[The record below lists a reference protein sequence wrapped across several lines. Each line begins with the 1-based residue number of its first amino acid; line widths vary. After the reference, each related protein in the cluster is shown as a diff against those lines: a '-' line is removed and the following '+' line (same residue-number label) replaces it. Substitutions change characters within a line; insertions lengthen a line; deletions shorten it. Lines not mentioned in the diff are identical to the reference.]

1 MNKFGKFS
9 FVLIVLGIIGG
20 CSSAEKGG
28 VGDKIEVDELIFAQN
43 PEPVRGK
50 LDVYA
55 SMARGVKY
63 NVDVAAQEMNKKL
76 FSQNQNMAPQDII
89 QNMMNVKSGRDNP
102 LYDSLRALDY
112 AVIYAMVNLSGSRS
126 YIDSNIFVK
135 TSQNLA
141 LASIKAHKGALFAAR
156 QLKEIARLTD
166 KQQKKLND
174 INKKEERTGRLTPA
188 ELSYKKGLEVALLKL
203 KEMYE
208 AQAFAVAEY
217 AHLVKAEPKELKLE
231 GRTFYELD
239 DLDKKLTVRAFQR
252 SAFNN
257 RSEFD
262 IAKEMGRSYRFRE
275 VEYNLLKK
283 YPEIERLNINGYDV
297 EDEVYAENLE
307 KRAYALA
314 LGLVKKTE
322 AYKKAK
328 AEERDRLRVKAFD
341 ELGTAIFTQVEVA
354 YNLVRL
360 SEIDFGVVSKQA
372 ADLKKDIKQRERG
385 RLSADAEISLLN
397 DRIKLLALQNEQSQ
411 IAAEKALALRALYFY
426 AGFSPFTRTLLKNE
440 IKDIVVSLRASF
452 NKDMVEMLAAVPAEE
467 AYDEKVGNDWAKKE
481 NWLEDLMENK
491 PEVPAAQPAVSA
503 GPAVHTGADDI
514 FAPYADP
521 AYDRK
526 KVMQLGSYVERE
538 NADLEWKM
546 LQELYP
552 ELRAKTPEVIRTR
565 INGQIFY
572 RLVLHS
578 ESGGV
583 PVPLQQ
589 AERGQGAVS
598 ASLNDGLAAD

>member
-1 MNKFGKFS
+1 MNKFEKFV
-9 FVLIVLGIIGG
+9 FVLTVLGIVGG
-20 CSSAEKGG
+20 CSSAETDNIGNK
-28 VGDKIEVDELIFAQN
+28 VEVEELVFAQS
-43 PEPVRGK
+43 PEPVRSK

-63 NVDVAAQEMNKKL
+63 NVDIAAQEMNKKL
-76 FSQNQNMAPQDII
+76 FAQNQNMSPQDII

-112 AVIYAMVNLSGSRS
+112 AVIYATVNLSGNRS
-126 YIDSNIFVK
+126 YIDNSIFVK
-135 TSQNLA
+135 VSQNLA
-141 LASIKAHKGALFAAR
+141 LASIKTHKDALFASK

-166 KQQKKLND
+166 KEQKKLND
-174 INKKEERTGRLTPA
+174 IIKKEERTGRLMPA

-208 AQAFAVAEY
+208 AQAFAMAEY
-217 AHLVKAEPKELKLE
+217 AYLIKAEAKNLKLE

-239 DLDKKLTVRAFQR
+239 DLDRKLTVQAFQR
-252 SAFNN
+252 SAFSN

-262 IAKEMGRSYRFRE
+262 IAREMGRSYRFRE

-283 YPEIERLNINGYDV
+283 YPEVERLNINGYNV
-297 EDEVYAENLE
+297 EDKVYAENLE
-307 KRAYALA
+307 KRAYTLA

-328 AEERDRLRVKAFD
+328 EADRDRLRTAAFD
-341 ELGTAIFTQVEVA
+341 ELGIAVFTQVEVA

-360 SEIDFGVVSKQA
+360 SETDYAVVSEQA
-372 ADLKKDIKQRERG
+372 KDLKKDIKQRERG
-385 RLSADAEISLLN
+385 RLSMDGEINLLN
-397 DRIKLLALQNEQSQ
+397 DKIKLLTLENEQSQ

-426 AGFSPFTRTLLKNE
+426 AGFSPFTRVLLKKE
-440 IKDIVVSLRASF
+440 IKDIVVSLRAAF

-467 AYDEKVGNDWAKKE
+467 AYDEKISNGWAKKE
-481 NWLEDLMENK
+481 NWLEDLMENRNTA
-491 PEVPAAQPAVSA
+491 PVAQSVAVSR
-503 GPAVHTGADDI
+503 PVVYDEDI
-514 FAPYADP
+514 FAPYTDP

-526 KVMQLGSYVERE
+526 KIMQLGSYVERA

-552 ELRAKTPEVIRTR
+552 ELKAKKPEVIRTR

-578 ESGGV
+578 ESGGFMA
-583 PVPLQQ
+583 LCNKL
-589 AERGQGAVS
+589 RGDRVQC
-598 ASLNDGLAAD
+598 LLR

>member
-1 MNKFGKFS
+1 MNKFEKFV
-9 FVLIVLGIIGG
+9 FVLTVLGIVGG
-20 CSSAEKGG
+20 CSSAETDNIGNK
-28 VGDKIEVDELIFAQN
+28 VEVEELVFAQS
-43 PEPVRGK
+43 PEPVRSK

-63 NVDVAAQEMNKKL
+63 NVDIAAQEMNKKL
-76 FSQNQNMAPQDII
+76 FAQNQNMSPQDII
-89 QNMMNVKSGRDNP
+89 QNMMNVKSSRDNP

-112 AVIYAMVNLSGSRS
+112 AVIYATVNLSGNRS
-126 YIDSNIFVK
+126 YIDNSIFVK
-135 TSQNLA
+135 VSQNLA
-141 LASIKAHKGALFAAR
+141 LASIKTHKDALFASK

-166 KQQKKLND
+166 KEQKKLND
-174 INKKEERTGRLTPA
+174 IVKKEERTGRLTPA

-208 AQAFAVAEY
+208 AQAFAMAEY
-217 AHLVKAEPKELKLE
+217 AYLIKAEAKNLKLE

-239 DLDKKLTVRAFQR
+239 DLDRKLTVQAFQR
-252 SAFNN
+252 SAFSN

-262 IAKEMGRSYRFRE
+262 IAREMGSSYRFRE

-283 YPEIERLNINGYDV
+283 YPEVERLNINGYNV
-297 EDEVYAENLE
+297 EDKVYAENLE
-307 KRAYALA
+307 KRAYTLA

-328 AEERDRLRVKAFD
+328 EADRDRLRTAAFD
-341 ELGTAIFTQVEVA
+341 ELGIAVFTQVEVA

-360 SEIDFGVVSKQA
+360 SETDYAVVSEQA
-372 ADLKKDIKQRERG
+372 KDLKKDIKQRERG
-385 RLSADAEISLLN
+385 RLSMDGEINLLN
-397 DRIKLLALQNEQSQ
+397 DKIKLLTLENEQSQ

-426 AGFSPFTRTLLKNE
+426 AGFSPFTRVLLKKE
-440 IKDIVVSLRASF
+440 IKDIVVSLRAAF

-467 AYDEKVGNDWAKKE
+467 AYDEKISNGWAKKE
-481 NWLEDLMENK
+481 NWLEDLMENRNTA
-491 PEVPAAQPAVSA
+491 PVAQSVAVSR
-503 GPAVHTGADDI
+503 PVVYDEDI
-514 FAPYADP
+514 FAPYTDP

-526 KVMQLGSYVERE
+526 KIMQLGSYVERA

-552 ELRAKTPEVIRTR
+552 ELKAKKPEVIRTR

-578 ESGGV
+578 ESGGFMA
-583 PVPLQQ
+583 LCNKL
-589 AERGQGAVS
+589 RGDRVQC
-598 ASLNDGLAAD
+598 LLR

>member
-1 MNKFGKFS
+1 MNKFGKLS

-283 YPEIERLNINGYDV
+283 YPESRVTVLESENYLLLQAFQ
-297 EDEVYAENLE
+297 YADWTKYLQEN
-307 KRAYALA
+307 
-314 LGLVKKTE
+314 
-322 AYKKAK
+322 
-328 AEERDRLRVKAFD
+328 RVKM
-341 ELGTAIFTQVEVA
+341 
-354 YNLVRL
+354 
-360 SEIDFGVVSKQA
+360 VS
-372 ADLKKDIKQRERG
+372 
-385 RLSADAEISLLN
+385 
-397 DRIKLLALQNEQSQ
+397 
-411 IAAEKALALRALYFY
+411 
-426 AGFSPFTRTLLKNE
+426 
-440 IKDIVVSLRASF
+440 
-452 NKDMVEMLAAVPAEE
+452 
-467 AYDEKVGNDWAKKE
+467 
-481 NWLEDLMENK
+481 
-491 PEVPAAQPAVSA
+491 
-503 GPAVHTGADDI
+503 
-514 FAPYADP
+514 
-521 AYDRK
+521 
-526 KVMQLGSYVERE
+526 
-538 NADLEWKM
+538 
-546 LQELYP
+546 
-552 ELRAKTPEVIRTR
+552 
-565 INGQIFY
+565 
-572 RLVLHS
+572 
-578 ESGGV
+578 
-583 PVPLQQ
+583 
-589 AERGQGAVS
+589 
-598 ASLNDGLAAD
+598 

>member
-1 MNKFGKFS
+1 MNKFEKFV
-9 FVLIVLGIIGG
+9 FVLTVLGIVGG
-20 CSSAEKGG
+20 CSSAETDNIGNK
-28 VGDKIEVDELIFAQN
+28 VEVEELVFAQS
-43 PEPVRGK
+43 PEPVRSK

-63 NVDVAAQEMNKKL
+63 NVDIAAQEMNKKL
-76 FSQNQNMAPQDII
+76 FAQNQNMSPQDII

-112 AVIYAMVNLSGSRS
+112 AVIYATVNLSGNRS
-126 YIDSNIFVK
+126 YIDNSIFVK
-135 TSQNLA
+135 VSQNLA
-141 LASIKAHKGALFAAR
+141 LASIKTHKDALFASK

-166 KQQKKLND
+166 KEQKKLND
-174 INKKEERTGRLTPA
+174 IIKKEERTGRLMPA

-208 AQAFAVAEY
+208 AQAFAMAEY
-217 AHLVKAEPKELKLE
+217 AYLIKAEAKNLKLE

-239 DLDKKLTVRAFQR
+239 DLDRKLTVQAFQR
-252 SAFNN
+252 SAFSN

-262 IAKEMGRSYRFRE
+262 IAREMGRSYRFRE

-283 YPEIERLNINGYDV
+283 YPEVERLNINGYNV
-297 EDEVYAENLE
+297 EDKVYAENLE
-307 KRAYALA
+307 KRAYTLA

-328 AEERDRLRVKAFD
+328 EADRDRLRTAAFD
-341 ELGTAIFTQVEVA
+341 ELGIAVFTQVEVA

-360 SEIDFGVVSKQA
+360 SETDYAVVSEQA
-372 ADLKKDIKQRERG
+372 KDLKKDIKQRERG
-385 RLSADAEISLLN
+385 RLSMDGEINLLN
-397 DRIKLLALQNEQSQ
+397 DKIKLLTLENEQSQ

-426 AGFSPFTRTLLKNE
+426 AGFSPFTRVLLKNE
-440 IKDIVVSLRASF
+440 IKDIVVSLRAAF

-467 AYDEKVGNDWAKKE
+467 AYDEKISNGWAKKE
-481 NWLEDLMENK
+481 NWLEDLMENRNTE
-491 PEVPAAQPAVSA
+491 PVAQSVAVSR
-503 GPAVHTGADDI
+503 PVVYDEDI
-514 FAPYADP
+514 FAPYTDP

-526 KVMQLGSYVERE
+526 KIMQLGSYVERA

-552 ELRAKTPEVIRTR
+552 ELKAKKPEVIRTR

-578 ESGGV
+578 ESGGFMA
-583 PVPLQQ
+583 LCNKL
-589 AERGQGAVS
+589 RGDRVQC
-598 ASLNDGLAAD
+598 LLR

>member
-9 FVLIVLGIIGG
+9 FVLIVLGLIGG
-20 CSSAEKGG
+20 CSSAEKNG

-328 AEERDRLRVKAFD
+328 EGERDRLRVKAFD

-467 AYDEKVGNDWAKKE
+467 AYDEKVSNDWAKKE

-491 PEVPAAQPAVSA
+491 PEVPAAQPAGSA
-503 GPAVHTGADDI
+503 GPAVHAGSDDI

-552 ELRAKTPEVIRTR
+552 ELRSKTPEVIRTR

-578 ESGGV
+578 ESGGF
-583 PVPLQQ
+583 LSLCNRL
-589 AERGQGAVS
+589 RGDRVQC
-598 ASLNDGLAAD
+598 LLR

>member
-328 AEERDRLRVKAFD
+328 EGERDRLRVKAFD

-452 NKDMVEMLAAVPAEE
+452 NKDMVEMLAAVPVEE

-491 PEVPAAQPAVSA
+491 PEVPAAQPAGSA
-503 GPAVHTGADDI
+503 GPAVHAGSDDI

-552 ELRAKTPEVIRTR
+552 ELRSKTPEVIRTR

-578 ESGGV
+578 KSGGF
-583 PVPLQQ
+583 LSLCNRL
-589 AERGQGAVS
+589 RGDRVQC
-598 ASLNDGLAAD
+598 LLR

>member
-9 FVLIVLGIIGG
+9 FVLIVLGLIGG
-20 CSSAEKGG
+20 CSSAEKNG

-452 NKDMVEMLAAVPAEE
+452 NKDMVEMLAAVSAEE

-503 GPAVHTGADDI
+503 GPAVHAGADAI

-578 ESGGV
+578 ESGGF
-583 PVPLQQ
+583 LSLCNRL
-589 AERGQGAVS
+589 RGDRVQC
-598 ASLNDGLAAD
+598 LLR

>member
-1 MNKFGKFS
+1 MNKFGKLS

-328 AEERDRLRVKAFD
+328 EGERDRLRVKAFD

-467 AYDEKVGNDWAKKE
+467 AYDEKVSNDWAKKE

-491 PEVPAAQPAVSA
+491 PEVPAAQPAGSA
-503 GPAVHTGADDI
+503 GPAVHAGSDDI

-552 ELRAKTPEVIRTR
+552 ELRSKTPEVIRTR

-583 PVPLQQ
+583 LSLCNRL
-589 AERGQGAVS
+589 RGDRVQC
-598 ASLNDGLAAD
+598 LLR

>member
-1 MNKFGKFS
+1 MNKFEKFV
-9 FVLIVLGIIGG
+9 FVLTVLGIVGG
-20 CSSAEKGG
+20 CSSAETDNIGNK
-28 VGDKIEVDELIFAQN
+28 VEVEELVFAQS
-43 PEPVRGK
+43 PEPVRSK

-63 NVDVAAQEMNKKL
+63 NVDIAAQEMNKKL
-76 FSQNQNMAPQDII
+76 FAQNQNMSPQDII

-112 AVIYAMVNLSGSRS
+112 AVIYATVNLSGNRS
-126 YIDSNIFVK
+126 YIDNSIFVK
-135 TSQNLA
+135 VSQNLA
-141 LASIKAHKGALFAAR
+141 LASIKTHKDALFASK

-166 KQQKKLND
+166 KEQKKLND
-174 INKKEERTGRLTPA
+174 IIKKEERTGRLTPA

-208 AQAFAVAEY
+208 AQAFAMAEY
-217 AHLVKAEPKELKLE
+217 AYLIKAEAKNLKLE

-239 DLDKKLTVRAFQR
+239 DLDRKLTVQAFQR
-252 SAFNN
+252 SAFSN

-262 IAKEMGRSYRFRE
+262 IAREMGRSYRFRE

-283 YPEIERLNINGYDV
+283 YPEVERLNINGYNV
-297 EDEVYAENLE
+297 EDKVYAENLE
-307 KRAYALA
+307 KRAYTLA

-328 AEERDRLRVKAFD
+328 EADRDRLRTAAFD
-341 ELGTAIFTQVEVA
+341 ELGIAVFTQVEVA

-360 SEIDFGVVSKQA
+360 SETDYAVVSEQA
-372 ADLKKDIKQRERG
+372 KDLKKDIKQRERG
-385 RLSADAEISLLN
+385 RLSMDGEINLLN
-397 DRIKLLALQNEQSQ
+397 DKIKLLTLENEQSQ

-426 AGFSPFTRTLLKNE
+426 AGFSPFTRVLLKNE
-440 IKDIVVSLRASF
+440 IKDIVVSLRAAF

-467 AYDEKVGNDWAKKE
+467 AYDEKISNGWAKKE
-481 NWLEDLMENK
+481 NWLEDLMENRNTA
-491 PEVPAAQPAVSA
+491 PVAQSVAVSR
-503 GPAVHTGADDI
+503 PVVYDEDI
-514 FAPYADP
+514 FAPYTDP

-526 KVMQLGSYVERE
+526 KIMQLGSYVERA

-552 ELRAKTPEVIRTR
+552 ELKAKKPEVIRTR

-578 ESGGV
+578 ESGGFMA
-583 PVPLQQ
+583 LCNKL
-589 AERGQGAVS
+589 RGDRVQC
-598 ASLNDGLAAD
+598 LLR

>member
-9 FVLIVLGIIGG
+9 FVLIVLGLIGG
-20 CSSAEKGG
+20 CSSAEKNG

-126 YIDSNIFVK
+126 YIDNNIFVK

-328 AEERDRLRVKAFD
+328 EGERDRLRVKAFD

-467 AYDEKVGNDWAKKE
+467 AYDEKVSNDWAKKE

-491 PEVPAAQPAVSA
+491 PEVPAAQPAGSA
-503 GPAVHTGADDI
+503 GPAVHAGSDDI

-552 ELRAKTPEVIRTR
+552 ELRSKTPEVIRTR

-578 ESGGV
+578 ESGGF
-583 PVPLQQ
+583 LSLCNRL
-589 AERGQGAVS
+589 RGDRVQC
-598 ASLNDGLAAD
+598 LLR

>member
-102 LYDSLRALDY
+102 MNDSLRALDY

-578 ESGGV
+578 ESGGF
-583 PVPLQQ
+583 LSLCNRL
-589 AERGQGAVS
+589 RGDRV
-598 ASLNDGLAAD
+598 LCLLR

>member
-1 MNKFGKFS
+1 MNKFGKLS

-20 CSSAEKGG
+20 CSSTEKSG

-328 AEERDRLRVKAFD
+328 EGERDRLRVKAFD

-467 AYDEKVGNDWAKKE
+467 AYDEKVSNDWAKKE

-491 PEVPAAQPAVSA
+491 PEVPAAQPAGSA
-503 GPAVHTGADDI
+503 GPAVHAGSDDI

-552 ELRAKTPEVIRTR
+552 ELRSKTPEVIRTR
-565 INGQIFY
+565 ISGQIFY

-578 ESGGV
+578 ESGGF
-583 PVPLQQ
+583 LSLCNRL
-589 AERGQGAVS
+589 RGDRVQC
-598 ASLNDGLAAD
+598 LLR

>member
-1 MNKFGKFS
+1 MNKFEKFV
-9 FVLIVLGIIGG
+9 FVLTVLGIVGG
-20 CSSAEKGG
+20 CSSAETDNIGNK
-28 VGDKIEVDELIFAQN
+28 VEVEELVFAQS
-43 PEPVRGK
+43 PEPVRSK

-63 NVDVAAQEMNKKL
+63 NVDIAAQEMNKKL
-76 FSQNQNMAPQDII
+76 FAQNQNMSPQDII

-112 AVIYAMVNLSGSRS
+112 AVIYATVNLSGNRS
-126 YIDSNIFVK
+126 YIDNSIFVK
-135 TSQNLA
+135 VSQNLA
-141 LASIKAHKGALFAAR
+141 LASIKTHKDALFASK

-166 KQQKKLND
+166 KEQKKLND
-174 INKKEERTGRLTPA
+174 IVKKEERTGRLTPA

-208 AQAFAVAEY
+208 AQAFAMAEY
-217 AHLVKAEPKELKLE
+217 AYLIKAEAKNLKLE

-239 DLDKKLTVRAFQR
+239 DLDRKLTVQAFQR
-252 SAFNN
+252 SAFSN

-262 IAKEMGRSYRFRE
+262 IAREMGRSYRFRE

-283 YPEIERLNINGYDV
+283 YPEVERLNINGYNV
-297 EDEVYAENLE
+297 EDKVYAENLE
-307 KRAYALA
+307 KRAYTLA

-328 AEERDRLRVKAFD
+328 EADRDRLRTAAFD
-341 ELGTAIFTQVEVA
+341 ELGIAVFTQVEVA

-360 SEIDFGVVSKQA
+360 SETDYAVVSEQA
-372 ADLKKDIKQRERG
+372 KDLKKDIKQRERG
-385 RLSADAEISLLN
+385 RLSMDGEINLLN
-397 DRIKLLALQNEQSQ
+397 DKIKLLTLENEQSQ

-426 AGFSPFTRTLLKNE
+426 AGFSPFTRVLLKNE
-440 IKDIVVSLRASF
+440 IKDIVVSLRAAF

-467 AYDEKVGNDWAKKE
+467 AYDEKISNGWAKKE
-481 NWLEDLMENK
+481 NWLEDLMENRNT
-491 PEVPAAQPAVSA
+491 VPVAQSVAVSR
-503 GPAVHTGADDI
+503 PVVYDEDI
-514 FAPYADP
+514 FAPYTDP

-526 KVMQLGSYVERE
+526 KIMQLGSYVERA

-552 ELRAKTPEVIRTR
+552 ELKAKKPEVIRTR

-578 ESGGV
+578 ESGGFMA
-583 PVPLQQ
+583 LCNKL
-589 AERGQGAVS
+589 RGDRVQC
-598 ASLNDGLAAD
+598 LLR

>member
-1 MNKFGKFS
+1 MNKFGKLS

-20 CSSAEKGG
+20 CSSTEKSGI
-28 VGDKIEVDELIFAQN
+28 GDKIEVDELIFAQN

-328 AEERDRLRVKAFD
+328 EGERDRLRVKAFD

-467 AYDEKVGNDWAKKE
+467 AYDEKVSNDWAKKE

-491 PEVPAAQPAVSA
+491 PEVPAAQPAGSA
-503 GPAVHTGADDI
+503 GPAVHAGSDDI

-552 ELRAKTPEVIRTR
+552 ELRSKTPEVIRTR

-578 ESGGV
+578 ESGGF
-583 PVPLQQ
+583 LSLCNRL
-589 AERGQGAVS
+589 RGDRVQC
-598 ASLNDGLAAD
+598 LLR

>member
-9 FVLIVLGIIGG
+9 FVLIVLGLIGG
-20 CSSAEKGG
+20 CSSAEKNG

-126 YIDSNIFVK
+126 YIDNNIFVK

-141 LASIKAHKGALFAAR
+141 LASIKAHKGALFATR

-328 AEERDRLRVKAFD
+328 EGERDRLRVKAFD

-491 PEVPAAQPAVSA
+491 PEVPAAQPAGSA
-503 GPAVHTGADDI
+503 GPAVHAGSDDI

-552 ELRAKTPEVIRTR
+552 ELRSKTPEVIRTR

-578 ESGGV
+578 ESGGF
-583 PVPLQQ
+583 LSLCNRL
-589 AERGQGAVS
+589 RGDRVQC
-598 ASLNDGLAAD
+598 LLR

>member
-1 MNKFGKFS
+1 MNKFGKLS
-9 FVLIVLGIIGG
+9 FVLIGLGIIGG

-328 AEERDRLRVKAFD
+328 EGERDRLRVKAFD

-452 NKDMVEMLAAVPAEE
+452 NKDMVEMLAAVPVEE

-503 GPAVHTGADDI
+503 GPAVHAGSDDI

-552 ELRAKTPEVIRTR
+552 ELRSKTPEVIRTR

-578 ESGGV
+578 ESGGF
-583 PVPLQQ
+583 LSLCTRL
-589 AERGQGAVS
+589 RGDRVQC
-598 ASLNDGLAAD
+598 LLR

>member
-9 FVLIVLGIIGG
+9 FVLIVLGFIGG
-20 CSSAEKGG
+20 CSSAEKNG

-43 PEPVRGK
+43 PESVRGK

-102 LYDSLRALDY
+102 LCDSLRALDY

-126 YIDSNIFVK
+126 YIDNNIFVK

-141 LASIKAHKGALFAAR
+141 LASIKTHKGALFAAR

-166 KQQKKLND
+166 KQQKKLSD

-239 DLDKKLTVRAFQR
+239 DLDRKLTVRAFQR

-491 PEVPAAQPAVSA
+491 PEVPVAQPAVSA

-552 ELRAKTPEVIRTR
+552 ELRVKTPEVIRTR

-578 ESGGV
+578 ESGGF
-583 PVPLQQ
+583 LSLCNRL
-589 AERGQGAVS
+589 RGDRVQC
-598 ASLNDGLAAD
+598 LLR

>member
-1 MNKFGKFS
+1 MNKFGKLS

-20 CSSAEKGG
+20 CSSTEKSGI
-28 VGDKIEVDELIFAQN
+28 GDKIEVDELIFAQN

-328 AEERDRLRVKAFD
+328 EGERDRLRVKAFD

-467 AYDEKVGNDWAKKE
+467 AYEEKVSNDWAKKE

-491 PEVPAAQPAVSA
+491 PEVPAAQPAGSA
-503 GPAVHTGADDI
+503 GPAVHAGSDDI

-552 ELRAKTPEVIRTR
+552 ELRSKTPEVIRTR

-578 ESGGV
+578 ESGGF
-583 PVPLQQ
+583 LSLCNRL
-589 AERGQGAVS
+589 RGDRVQC
-598 ASLNDGLAAD
+598 LLR

>member
-1 MNKFGKFS
+1 
-9 FVLIVLGIIGG
+9 
-20 CSSAEKGG
+20 
-28 VGDKIEVDELIFAQN
+28 
-43 PEPVRGK
+43 
-50 LDVYA
+50 
-55 SMARGVKY
+55 
-63 NVDVAAQEMNKKL
+63 
-76 FSQNQNMAPQDII
+76 
-89 QNMMNVKSGRDNP
+89 MMNVKSGRDNP

-126 YIDSNIFVK
+126 YIDNNIFVK

-141 LASIKAHKGALFAAR
+141 LASIKTHKGALFAAR

-239 DLDKKLTVRAFQR
+239 DLDRKLTVRAFQR

-578 ESGGV
+578 ESGGF
-583 PVPLQQ
+583 LSLCNRL
-589 AERGQGAVS
+589 RGDRVQC
-598 ASLNDGLAAD
+598 LLR

>member
-1 MNKFGKFS
+1 MNKFEKFV
-9 FVLIVLGIIGG
+9 FVLTVLGIVGG
-20 CSSAEKGG
+20 CSSAETDNIGNK
-28 VGDKIEVDELIFAQN
+28 VEVEELVFAQS
-43 PEPVRGK
+43 PEPVRSK

-63 NVDVAAQEMNKKL
+63 NVDIAAQEMNKKL
-76 FSQNQNMAPQDII
+76 FAQNQNMSPQDII

-112 AVIYAMVNLSGSRS
+112 AVIYATVNLSGNRS
-126 YIDSNIFVK
+126 YIDNSIFVK
-135 TSQNLA
+135 VSQNLA
-141 LASIKAHKGALFAAR
+141 LASIKTHKDALFASK

-166 KQQKKLND
+166 KEQKKLND
-174 INKKEERTGRLTPA
+174 IIKKEERTGRLTPA

-208 AQAFAVAEY
+208 AQAFAMAEY
-217 AHLVKAEPKELKLE
+217 AYLIKAEAKNLKLE

-239 DLDKKLTVRAFQR
+239 DLDRKLIVQAFQR
-252 SAFNN
+252 SAFSN

-262 IAKEMGRSYRFRE
+262 IAREMGRSYRFRE

-283 YPEIERLNINGYDV
+283 YPEVERLNINGYNV
-297 EDEVYAENLE
+297 EDKVYAENLE
-307 KRAYALA
+307 KRAYTLA

-328 AEERDRLRVKAFD
+328 EADRDRLRTAAFD
-341 ELGTAIFTQVEVA
+341 ELGIAVFTQVEVA

-360 SEIDFGVVSKQA
+360 SETDYAVVSEQA
-372 ADLKKDIKQRERG
+372 KDLKKDIKQRERG
-385 RLSADAEISLLN
+385 RLSMDGEINLLN
-397 DRIKLLALQNEQSQ
+397 DKIKLLTLENEQSQ

-426 AGFSPFTRTLLKNE
+426 AGFSPFTRVLLKNE
-440 IKDIVVSLRASF
+440 IKDIVVSLRAAF

-467 AYDEKVGNDWAKKE
+467 AYDEKISNGWAKKE
-481 NWLEDLMENK
+481 NWLEDLMENRNT
-491 PEVPAAQPAVSA
+491 VPVAQSVAVSR
-503 GPAVHTGADDI
+503 PVVYDEDI
-514 FAPYADP
+514 FAPYTDP

-526 KVMQLGSYVERE
+526 KIMQLGSYVERA

-552 ELRAKTPEVIRTR
+552 ELKAKKPEVIRTR

-578 ESGGV
+578 ESGGFMA
-583 PVPLQQ
+583 LCNKL
-589 AERGQGAVS
+589 RGDRVQC
-598 ASLNDGLAAD
+598 LLR

>member
-9 FVLIVLGIIGG
+9 FVLIVLGLIGG
-20 CSSAEKGG
+20 CSSAEKNG

-126 YIDSNIFVK
+126 YIDNNIFVK

-239 DLDKKLTVRAFQR
+239 DLDRKLTVRAFQR

-275 VEYNLLKK
+275 VEYNQLKK

-503 GPAVHTGADDI
+503 GPAVHAGADDI

-578 ESGGV
+578 ESGGF
-583 PVPLQQ
+583 LSLCNRL
-589 AERGQGAVS
+589 RGDRVQC
-598 ASLNDGLAAD
+598 LLR